1 MPVQLVQF
9 FEDRA
14 GTLHRGTVRY
24 EADGI
29 EFLHLREDINEDR
42 LRDQIERVLAR
53 LQPEGTAEE
62 DLAFFHLGS
71 LEATVRVFEQAVIL
85 HFPTGRDHGVVVSL
99 DAEAARELNT
109 FIDEC
114 QRRLQT

>member
-1 MPVQLVQF
+1 MSSQLVQF
-9 FEDRA
+9 LEDRA

-29 EFLHLREDINEDR
+29 EFLHLREDLSEDQ
-42 LRDQIERVLAR
+42 LRDQIEGILAR
-53 LQPEGTAEE
+53 LRPEGTGEE
-62 DLAFFHLGS
+62 DFAFVHLGS
-71 LEATVRVFEQAVIL
+71 LEATVRVFEHAVIL

-99 DAEAARELNT
+99 DPGAARELNT

-114 QRRLQT
+114 QQRLRS